1 MGLPLWI
8 WIGVRCTVTQHGVD
22 VLLLHIVRVVEW
34 RNDAGAAVLVQGL
47 KVFLQMLDVSIGTL
61 QPPPHPDTQLI
72 QIRLPFVWSSTSC
85 LPHALDVAEQSPE
98 VPQRRRRLRRLPAQ
112 RLGTPT
118 LGLKQ

>member
-1 MGLPLWI
+1 
-8 WIGVRCTVTQHGVD
+8 
-22 VLLLHIVRVVEW
+22 
-34 RNDAGAAVLVQGL
+34 
-47 KVFLQMLDVSIGTL
+47 MLDVSIGTL